1 MSIVRESRRGG
12 RSHHQGKQLHKAVIE
27 ALESRILLSTYSVSN
42 LHDVA
47 SSNSDYTGSL
57 RWAINQVN
65 SAGGNNTIDFAS
77 GLSGSI
83 DLTQGTLSIN
93 DPSGTVTINGPG
105 AGELTINAEGHSGA
119 FTIGQYA
126 TAVIS
131 GLTIT
136 GGYAQNGAAFNVGG
150 SPGDG
155 GGNLTLSDCTL
166 TGNTATGAGGGIFAG
181 QGTTLSVSYCTISGN
196 SATSEVGGGIEAYGN
211 YFTLANSIVQ
221 DNTADHCG
229 GGVFIT
235 NCNTTITNCTI
246 TGNSA
251 RSGGGLYNYQSTTT
265 VENSTI
271 TGNSAQRGGGIFNY
285 SVSLYLMNSSVS
297 GNTSDNVHGD
307 VSLMV
312 NTASDD
318 PVGSDTLSLRQA
330 IAQADTM
337 ASTYNTNV
345 YIAFDSTVFSSPTT
359 INLTDGPLNI
369 DNAQGQQ
376 VTINGPGAGELTIN
390 ADGHSGAFTIGQ
402 YATAVI
408 SGLTITGGYAQN
420 GAAINVGGSSDDG
433 GGNLTLT
440 DCTLTGNT
448 ATRAGG
454 AIYAGQSTTLS
465 VSYCTISGNSV
476 TGYCGGGIEAYG
488 NYFTL
493 TNSIVENNTAHHS
506 GGGVFITNCNSTVND
521 CTISGNSAHNGG
533 GLYTYQSSTTVENS
547 TITGNSARFGAGVTN
562 YDGNLLLV
570 NSTLYANTASTRGG
584 GLYISN
590 ADNTRV
596 IDCTISGNSAP
607 STDAGGAFLNSGY
620 VYLSGSIIAG
630 NSGGDCAGNAF
641 TNGTYNLIGDGSGGL
656 PTAPSA
662 HNILGSPSDPINP
675 LLLPLGDYGGPTDT
689 MALLPDSP
697 AIGAGASFDGPDDAP
712 LTGDQRGMSRPNS
725 SDESYDIGAFQSDP
739 LTVDTWAD
747 GSVGS
752 GLLSLRQAINLAN
765 ALGGNQTI
773 TVNTIGTINLTQGE
787 LSINDPSGT
796 VTING
801 PGAGELTINADGH
814 SGAFTIGQY
823 ATAVISG
830 LTITGG
836 YAQNGAAINVG
847 GSSDD
852 GGGNLTLT
860 DCTLTGNTATRAG
873 GAIYAGQSTTLSV
886 SYCTISGNS
895 VTGYCGGG
903 IEAYG
908 NYFTLTN
915 SIVENN
921 TAHHSGGGVFITNCN
936 STVNDCTISGN
947 SAHNGGG
954 LYTYQSS
961 TTVENSTITGNSA
974 RFGAGVTNYDGNLL
988 LVNSTLYANT
998 ASTRG
1003 GGLYISNADNTRVI
1017 DCTISGNS
1025 APSTDAGGAFLN
1037 SGYVYLSGSIIA
1049 GNSGGDCAGN
1059 AFTNGTYNL
1068 IGDGSGGLPTAT
1080 SDHNILGT
1088 SSDPI
1093 NADLGPLANNGGP
1106 TAGVDAGQT
1115 VQTMAELE
1123 GSPAQGASTIFNDPS
1138 GNPITTD
1145 ERGYQ
1150 RPSYAADIGAFQS
1163 YNVQWTDR
1171 RPIYMDVMGNQPFLV
1186 GTSAYSMDSITFA
1199 QDLFASAVR
1208 SIQYMESSGA
1218 QGSIVWDMEGYPTG
1232 GGTYVGDPNLL
1243 TTMLPD
1249 YGDAI
1254 PSASNFSSTVQSYM
1268 VSLPSGST
1276 IVDEYFAMI
1285 EHAGF
1290 ETGMTVRGENISL
1303 VGTVNGSEG
1312 VAHNGGDSAQNLI
1325 SRIQYAHDNWGCTL
1339 FYIDSYLDGGDE
1351 LAQVLAACPYALL
1364 VPEYAY
1370 GYSNGEPNYPYSAP
1384 FQQLPDVGDSTMTY
1398 AEISTPSY
1406 ARAVFPAAFSSIRDG
1421 NANGGVTIG
1430 TQDLPALSQTIENGD
1445 LFLYELNSGDDIIQT
1460 AYQGLAFNDAL
1471 YASSDTTTPLNND
1484 VITLTAGPDGLYEIS
1499 RDGFTIYS
1507 GEISGSPELNF
1518 DFAGTNDTLVI
1529 DTSNGNP
1536 IPSAGIS
1543 FNGGSDSNG
1552 NTLEIVGSTG
1562 SESITFGNG
1571 SVSIGSTTVSFEN
1584 VANLQF
1590 VSKGSSNTLTVSNGV
1605 VAIPAQ
1611 NPGAGVLLQ
1620 QFSGISVAS
1629 GATLMVLTAPSR
1641 SDMTHV
1647 ITDSLNV
1654 DGTLDLGG
1662 NELIVDYGTGTDPIA
1677 TVQSWLASGYN
1688 GGAWNG
1694 TGIDSSDAAI
1704 NSDFALGYADGA
1716 DGVVTGLPA
1725 GEIEILY
1732 TLYGDATLS
1741 GQVNSADQTIQQSNL
1756 SQTGLAW
1763 DQGDFTYNGT
1773 DNSTDTALLDDNLG
1787 HSA

>member
-376 VTINGPGAGELTIN
+376 
-390 ADGHSGAFTIGQ
+390 
-402 YATAVI
+402 
-408 SGLTITGGYAQN
+408 
-420 GAAINVGGSSDDG
+420 
-433 GGNLTLT
+433 
-440 DCTLTGNT
+440 
-448 ATRAGG
+448 
-454 AIYAGQSTTLS
+454 
-465 VSYCTISGNSV
+465 
-476 TGYCGGGIEAYG
+476 
-488 NYFTL
+488 
-493 TNSIVENNTAHHS
+493 
-506 GGGVFITNCNSTVND
+506 
-521 CTISGNSAHNGG
+521 
-533 GLYTYQSSTTVENS
+533 
-547 TITGNSARFGAGVTN
+547 
-562 YDGNLLLV
+562 
-570 NSTLYANTASTRGG
+570 
-584 GLYISN
+584 
-590 ADNTRV
+590 
-596 IDCTISGNSAP
+596 
-607 STDAGGAFLNSGY
+607 
-620 VYLSGSIIAG
+620 
-630 NSGGDCAGNAF
+630 
-641 TNGTYNLIGDGSGGL
+641 
-656 PTAPSA
+656 
-662 HNILGSPSDPINP
+662 
-675 LLLPLGDYGGPTDT
+675 
-689 MALLPDSP
+689 
-697 AIGAGASFDGPDDAP
+697 
-712 LTGDQRGMSRPNS
+712 
-725 SDESYDIGAFQSDP
+725 
-739 LTVDTWAD
+739 
-747 GSVGS
+747 
-752 GLLSLRQAINLAN
+752 
-765 ALGGNQTI
+765 
-773 TVNTIGTINLTQGE
+773 
-787 LSINDPSGT
+787 